1 MFEAAETIPSGE
13 IKAYRRF
20 AFPPALGDPSH
31 NPFFSVENA
40 SALITSHGYQ
50 LYLQHTDSESSLWD
64 PDKATVNQIWG
75 YRNYMLGDHFL
86 GHLFFDLDSTEAWIN
101 LVAFQAYM
109 NTVHGSF
116 NEYRTQN
123 STPFSSCPPSRAES
137 HVSSRGS
144 SRGDS
149 VFSTAGSRPSSHASF
164 VPASRAPSSEA
175 PSPFVSSVIVL
186 SDSDSEK
193 FPAAVSTASLV
204 PKIESGPAPPLS
216 TYQTVPSHR
225 NRCKGKE
232 KAATSRLQVTRQEA
246 VDEIIQI
253 SPIPSTWTVPRIPAA
268 YLVNLSNAFDS
279 LKVGNRTLT
288 IDRFIRTEDQ
298 DSWGGSSG
306 HSVGDSEVVGFLPDL
321 TTAIKCRR
329 AHLKCKGVYTCEFI
343 DPSHFEGCER
353 YEPDPAATQALWKAE
368 LDANEREAA
377 SAAGIVSR
385 FYNQI
390 MTSKCKVQCDG
401 VPVFKHLSGGASYGK
416 QFFIGCSKW
425 TGAQNLSIAISPFP
439 TTWMKTL

>member
-1 MFEAAETIPSGE
+1 
-13 IKAYRRF
+13 
-20 AFPPALGDPSH
+20 
-31 NPFFSVENA
+31 
-40 SALITSHGYQ
+40 
-50 LYLQHTDSESSLWD
+50 
-64 PDKATVNQIWG
+64 
-75 YRNYMLGDHFL
+75 
-86 GHLFFDLDSTEAWIN
+86 
-101 LVAFQAYM
+101 
-109 NTVHGSF
+109 
-116 NEYRTQN
+116 
-123 STPFSSCPPSRAES
+123 
-137 HVSSRGS
+137 
-144 SRGDS
+144 
-149 VFSTAGSRPSSHASF
+149 
-164 VPASRAPSSEA
+164 
-175 PSPFVSSVIVL
+175 
-186 SDSDSEK
+186 
-193 FPAAVSTASLV
+193 
-204 PKIESGPAPPLS
+204 
-216 TYQTVPSHR
+216 
-225 NRCKGKE
+225 
-232 KAATSRLQVTRQEA
+232 

-377 SAAGIVSR
+377 SAAGILTPCSS

-401 VPVFKHLSGGASYGK
+401 VPVFKHLSGVRVPPP
-416 QFFIGCSKW
+416 FNFIC
-425 TGAQNLSIAISPFP
+425 
-439 TTWMKTL
+439 

>member
-13 IKAYRRF
+13 IKAYRHF

-86 GHLFFDLDSTEAWIN
+86 GHLFFDLDNTEAWIN

-109 NTVHGSF
+109 NT
-116 NEYRTQN
+116 
-123 STPFSSCPPSRAES
+123 
-137 HVSSRGS
+137 
-144 SRGDS
+144 
-149 VFSTAGSRPSSHASF
+149 
-164 VPASRAPSSEA
+164 
-175 PSPFVSSVIVL
+175 
-186 SDSDSEK
+186 

-204 PKIESGPAPPLS
+204 PK
-216 TYQTVPSHR
+216 
-225 NRCKGKE
+225 
-232 KAATSRLQVTRQEA
+232 
-246 VDEIIQI
+246 
-253 SPIPSTWTVPRIPAA
+253 
-268 YLVNLSNAFDS
+268 SNQ
-279 LKVGNRTLT
+279 
-288 IDRFIRTEDQ
+288 DQ

-321 TTAIKCRR
+321 TTAINARESTPVNSSIR
-329 AHLKCKGVYTCEFI
+329 VTLRVASVTNQI
-343 DPSHFEGCER
+343 
-353 YEPDPAATQALWKAE
+353 PAATQALWKAE

-385 FYNQI
+385 WTVKLTPCSSFYNQI
-390 MTSKCKVQCDG
+390 MMSKCKVQCDG
-401 VPVFKHLSGGASYGK
+401 IPVFKRLSGGASYGK

-425 TGAQNLSIAISPFP
+425 TGAQKFEHRYLPIPNNVDEDTLRIAMENGGRLPTAPTVNENVCSHGSPANR
-439 TTWMKTL
+439 KTPENVPWVD

>member
-1 MFEAAETIPSGE
+1 
-13 IKAYRRF
+13 
-20 AFPPALGDPSH
+20 
-31 NPFFSVENA
+31 
-40 SALITSHGYQ
+40 
-50 LYLQHTDSESSLWD
+50 
-64 PDKATVNQIWG
+64 
-75 YRNYMLGDHFL
+75 
-86 GHLFFDLDSTEAWIN
+86 
-101 LVAFQAYM
+101 
-109 NTVHGSF
+109 
-116 NEYRTQN
+116 
-123 STPFSSCPPSRAES
+123 
-137 HVSSRGS
+137 
-144 SRGDS
+144 
-149 VFSTAGSRPSSHASF
+149 
-164 VPASRAPSSEA
+164 
-175 PSPFVSSVIVL
+175 VIVL

-225 NRCKGKE
+225 NRRKGKE

-253 SPIPSTWTVPRIPAA
+253 SSIPSTWTVPRIPAA
-268 YLVNLSNAFDS
+268 YLVDLSNALDS

-288 IDRFIRTEDQ
+288 IDRFIRTEVNCMRMLIGSHPDYYLNTGQ

-353 YEPDPAATQALWKAE
+353 YKPDPAATQALWKAE

-385 FYNQI
+385 
-390 MTSKCKVQCDG
+390 
-401 VPVFKHLSGGASYGK
+401 
-416 QFFIGCSKW
+416 
-425 TGAQNLSIAISPFP
+425 
-439 TTWMKTL
+439 

>member
-13 IKAYRRF
+13 IKAYRHF

-75 YRNYMLGDHFL
+75 YRNY
-86 GHLFFDLDSTEAWIN
+86 AWIN

-137 HVSSRGS
+137 HVQL
-144 SRGDS
+144 
-149 VFSTAGSRPSSHASF
+149 H
-164 VPASRAPSSEA
+164 
-175 PSPFVSSVIVL
+175 PFRLI
-186 SDSDSEK
+186 K
-193 FPAAVSTASLV
+193 WSLH
-204 PKIESGPAPPLS
+204 IEIGA
-216 TYQTVPSHR
+216 
-225 NRCKGKE
+225 
-232 KAATSRLQVTRQEA
+232 KAKRKQLPVLQVTRQEA
-246 VDEIIQI
+246 VDKIIQI
-253 SPIPSTWTVPRIPAA
+253 SPIPSTWTVPCIPVA

-298 DSWGGSSG
+298 DSWGGLEWSFVSSG
-306 HSVGDSEVVGFLPDL
+306 SFEVQ
-321 TTAIKCRR
+321 
-329 AHLKCKGVYTCEFI
+329 GVYTCEFI
-343 DPSHFEGCER
+343 DPSHFEGCEC

-390 MTSKCKVQCDG
+390 MMSKCKVQCDG
-401 VPVFKHLSGGASYGK
+401 VPVFKRLSGGASYGK

-425 TGAQNLSIAISPFP
+425 TGAQKFEHRYLPIPNNVDEDTLRIAMENGGRLP
-439 TTWMKTL
+439 TAPTVNEILHAYYGWSNKVQSTGSA